1 MKKSRPRRTGL
12 VSRLFGHS
20 PTMNDTVYKKRETT
34 KTTLDLL
41 TQSSNQAIPLQSA
54 VAMAQQLGCID
65 DKSVKLLAAIY
76 NVSEVEISKVMQV
89 R

>member
-1 MKKSRPRRTGL
+1 MMAGIPLEKRAMSL
-12 VSRLFGHS
+12 GHS
-20 PTMNDTVYKKRETT
+20 PTMNDTVYKKRQTT

-65 DKSVKLLAAIY
+65 DKSVKLLAD
-76 NVSEVEISKVMQV
+76 
-89 R
+89 

>member
-20 PTMNDTVYKKRETT
+20 PTINDTVYKKRETT

-65 DKSVKLLAAIY
+65 DKSVKLLAD
-76 NVSEVEISKVMQV
+76 
-89 R
+89 